1 MLTRRKNITA
11 KSHPAAIAAVAHA
24 GPLAFLGTIV
34 GGIAGWLLGAGALPR
49 PDFLPAPPG
58 APLQATLLY
67 AAVGLLGG
75 GILGGIAHLAD
86 RTQEQEPPPAPPSEQ
101 A

>member
-1 MLTRRKNITA
+1 MLARRKNITA
-11 KSHPAAIAAVAHA
+11 RAHSEAIAAVAHA
-24 GPLAFLGTIV
+24 GPLAFLGTII

-58 APLQATLLY
+58 ESLQATLLY
-67 AAVGLLGG
+67 TAAGLLGG

-86 RTQEQEPPPAPPSEQ
+86 RTQEQDEPPAPPSEQ
-101 A
+101 V